1 MNPMTMKKK
10 FETNGMELSDC
21 LQQIQKYL
29 ENSPAI
35 ILGSGSSAAYGLPLM
50 NELRDELRG
59 HRDKFDAEEFDRLCS
74 NLDTMNL
81 EEAIDQADLSNDSLD
96 MLRKIVWDYV
106 NEKDLLQF
114 HRLINDKADYALA
127 DLLKII
133 IATATNAVTV
143 ITTNYDRLVEY
154 AADIIG
160 ATAITG
166 FEGNLIRALEF
177 QNVSINK
184 KRIRARERV
193 VNIWKVH
200 GSLDWFVNSS
210 DEIVSFPLAQ
220 SIPENHTPLIIA
232 PGKDKYSFTHGEPYR
247 DVIAQADAAFSR
259 AGSFLCIGYGF
270 NDEHIQPKLI
280 EQIKKGKPIV
290 VLCRTATEACKQ
302 KIESNDMKYAIIE
315 RNANGRTTVTGVGYS
330 ETYDGNFWNLPEFV
344 KMIWR

>member
-1 MNPMTMKKK
+1 
-10 FETNGMELSDC
+10 MELSDC

-35 ILGSGSSAAYGLPLM
+35 VLGSGSSAAYGLPLM
-50 NELRDELRG
+50 NELCDELRG
-59 HRDKFDAEEFDRLCS
+59 HSDKFDVAEFERLCGS
-74 NLDTMNL
+74 LDTMNL
-81 EEAIDQADLSNDSLD
+81 EEAIDQTDLSETSFNLI
-96 MLRKIVWDYV
+96 RNIVWDCV

-114 HRLINDKADYALA
+114 HRLTNDKAAYALA
-127 DLLKII
+127 DLLEVVIS
-133 IATATNAVTV
+133 TAANTATV
-143 ITTNYDRLVEY
+143 ITTNYDRLAEY

-177 QNVSINK
+177 PNINTGR

-200 GSLDWFVNSS
+200 GSLDWFIN
-210 DEIVSFPLAQ
+210 DNNEIVSFPLAP
-220 SIPENHTPLIIA
+220 SIPEHHTPLIIA
-232 PGKDKYSFTHGEPYR
+232 PGKGKYSFTHDEPYR
-247 DVIAQADAAFSR
+247 DVIVQADSAFSS
-259 AGSFLCIGYGF
+259 AGSFLCVGYGF

-302 KIESNDMKYAIIE
+302 KVESDDVKYAVIE
-315 RNANGRTTVTGVGYS
+315 CNAGGRTTVTGVGYT
-330 ETYDGNFWNLPEFV
+330 ETYDGDFWNLSEFI
-344 KMIWR
+344 KTIWR